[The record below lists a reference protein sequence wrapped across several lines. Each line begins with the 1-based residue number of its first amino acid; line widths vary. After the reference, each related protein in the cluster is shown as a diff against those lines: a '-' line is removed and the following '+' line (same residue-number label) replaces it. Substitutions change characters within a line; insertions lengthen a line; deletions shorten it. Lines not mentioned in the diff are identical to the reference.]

1 MLSQEHLRIGS
12 YSKLGAV
19 GVLAV
24 RVMQVPESQRP
35 MASRSREIP
44 KSEIARNPRPK
55 AQDP

>member
-24 RVMQVPESQRP
+24 RVTESQRP